1 MSLPQRR
8 IDDRIRAAC
17 AKAIAASSEDLEQIL
32 QEFLGLVHEK
42 SERLKARAVR
52 LLVKG
57 EHMEKER
64 RDSFRL

>member
-1 MSLPQRR
+1 MSFPQRR

-17 AKAIAASSEDLEQIL
+17 AKAVAASSEDLEHFL
-32 QEFLGLVHEK
+32 QEFLLLVHEK

-57 EHMEKER
+57 ERLEHER